1 MPNQLAPVIDKLLA
15 AGLVALR
22 EQAIMPRLVNR
33 AYEALAGQRGST
45 IDVPIPSAITATAV
59 TPSNVPPT
67 TPDIGPVSVA
77 IPLDQWYEAP
87 FYLTDKEQL
96 EVMDGLIP
104 LQATEAIKA
113 LANMVDK
120 SILSQAT
127 KVYGMAGTPGT
138 TPFQTDLTEYLD
150 ARKILN
156 RQLAPMD
163 NRAVVLDVEAEA
175 KALNL
180 RAFQDASFRGDTAGI
195 INGQIGTKLGAV
207 WVMDQN
213 VMVHTTGTGTGY
225 QTNGAQALGATTVL
239 VDTGTGTLVPG
250 DIITFASHTQT
261 YAVQSATGGPPH
273 TSITITPPLK
283 LALLDNDVIT
293 KKATHVMNLNFH
305 RDAFALASRPLESS
319 DPFGLGRF
327 QVAIDPVSGLALRF
341 EVTREHKRTRF
352 SYDILWGVQCVRP
365 ELAVI
370 IAG

>member
-1 MPNQLAPVIDKLLA
+1 MPNQLTPVIDKLLA

-33 AYEALAGQRGST
+33 AYEAIAGQRGST
-45 IDVPIPSAITATAV
+45 IDVPIPSAIQATAV
-59 TPSNVPPT
+59 TPANVPPT
-67 TPDIGPVSVA
+67 TPDVGPTSVA

-96 EVMDGLIP
+96 EAMEGIIP
-104 LQATEAIKA
+104 LQASEAIKA
-113 LANMVDK
+113 LVNMVDR
-120 SILSQAT
+120 SILAQAT

-163 NRAVVLDVEAEA
+163 NRAVVLDVDAEA

-180 RAFQDASFRGDTAGI
+180 RAFQDASFRGDTDGI
-195 INGQIGTKLGAV
+195 INGQIGRKLGAV

-213 VMVHTTGTGTGY
+213 VMTHTTSTGTGY
-225 QTNGAQALGATTVL
+225 QANGPHAAGATTIL

-250 DIITFASHTQT
+250 DVFTFASHTQT
-261 YAVQSATGGPPH
+261 YVVTAAAGGPPH
-273 TSITITPPLK
+273 TSVTISPGLK
-283 LALLDNDVIT
+283 IAIIDNDVMT

-305 RDAFALASRPLESS
+305 RDAFALASRPLESA

-327 QVAIDPVSGLALRF
+327 QVAIDNISGLALRF

-352 SYDILWGVQCVRP
+352 SYDILWGVQLVRP